1 MRYYSTTPMSKTY
14 AAVPKSETRS
24 RATKLQSLLRS
35 EGLDGA
41 LLMSVAE
48 LYYYSGIG
56 SPGAVY
62 VPADGEPVRLSERN
76 LNLVKTHSPLND
88 IRPLGRLS
96 MLFETLD
103 ADSASQVAIEG
114 DVMPYSLVTFL
125 QSIAKDTRLVDG
137 SNLFRQIRSVKSD
150 YEIDLM
156 QKAATLVDQSFD
168 YCTETVDPEMTEIDL
183 ALRLDSWMVERGH
196 AGFITTRTFNTAMVQ
211 YSYVVS
217 SGGSTLNTYF
227 TPISGQGLSL
237 KYTFGST
244 RRKLGRNRPFIVD
257 TVGNCQGYLSD
268 TSRTFVCGQ
277 FAPEIRDQLDA
288 LSQIKELIIRS
299 MKPGNNLGELYSEV
313 MNLSEELGI
322 HENFMGTSSD
332 KVVFLGHGVGLE
344 LDELPVFYSK
354 GPDLSLGNTL
364 ASEPKIIIPGEILL
378 GIEDTYAITE
388 DGHKILS
395 RAPATFEI

>member
-1 MRYYSTTPMSKTY
+1 MRYYSTTPMSETY
-14 AAVPKSETRS
+14 EVVPKSETDS
-24 RATKLQSLLRS
+24 RVSRLQSLLTDK
-35 EGLDGA
+35 GLNGA

-62 VPADGEPVRLSERN
+62 VPSEGDPVRFSERN
-76 LNLVKTHSPLND
+76 LDLVKTHSPLTD
-88 IRPLGRLS
+88 IRPLGRMS
-96 MLFETLD
+96 MLFENLKVESE
-103 ADSASQVAIEG
+103 AQIVVEG
-114 DVMPYSLVTFL
+114 DVLPFSLVTFL
-125 QSIAKDTRLVDG
+125 QSKAKETRLVDG

-150 YEIDLM
+150 YEIELM
-156 QKAATLVDQSFD
+156 ERAAVLVDESFEF
-168 YCTETVDPEMTEIDL
+168 CTEIANPDMTEVEL

-196 AGFITTRTFNTAMVQ
+196 AGFITTRSFNMAMVQ

-244 RRKLGRNRPFIVD
+244 RKKLGRNRPFIVD

-268 TSRTFVCGQ
+268 TTRTFVCGQ
-277 FAPEIRDQLDA
+277 FIPEIRDQLDA
-288 LSQIKELIIRS
+288 LSQIKQLITNS
-299 MKPGNNLGELYSEV
+299 MKPGKSLGKLYREV
-313 MNLSEELGI
+313 MNLSEELSI
-322 HENFMGTSSD
+322 HENFMGTNSD
-332 KVVFLGHGVGLE
+332 KVAFLGHGVGLE

-354 GPDLSLGNTL
+354 GPNLSPGNTL

-388 DGHKILS
+388 EGHKILS
-395 RAPATFEI
+395 SAPTTFEI

>member
-1 MRYYSTTPMSKTY
+1 MSKTY
-14 AAVPKSETRS
+14 TEVPKSETTS
-24 RATKLQSLLRS
+24 RASRLQSLLRS
-35 EGLDGA
+35 KGLDGA
-41 LLMSVAE
+41 LLMSVTE

-56 SPGAVY
+56 SPGVVY
-62 VPADGEPVRLSERN
+62 VPVDGEPVRLSERN
-76 LNLVKTHSPLND
+76 LDLVKTYSPLTH

-96 MLFETLD
+96 MLFETLN
-103 ADSASQVAIEG
+103 ADSTSQVAIEG
-114 DVMPYSLVTFL
+114 DVMPFSLVTFL
-125 QSIAKDTRLVDG
+125 QSKAKDTTLVDG

-156 QKAATLVDQSFD
+156 ERAATLVDESFEF
-168 YCTETVDPEMTEIDL
+168 CTEIADPDMTEIDL

-196 AGFITTRTFNTAMVQ
+196 AGFITTRSFNTAMVQ

-244 RRKLGRNRPFIVD
+244 RKKLGRNRPFIVD

-268 TSRTFVCGQ
+268 TTRTFVCGQ
-277 FAPEIRDQLDA
+277 FTPEDRDQLDA
-288 LSQIKELIIRS
+288 LSQIKQLITRS
-299 MKPGNNLGELYSEV
+299 MKPGNNLGESYREV
-313 MNLSEELGI
+313 MDLSEELGI
-322 HENFMGTSSD
+322 YENFMGTNSD

-354 GPDLSLGNTL
+354 GPDLSLGNTV
-364 ASEPKIIIPGEILL
+364 ACEPKIIIPGEILL
-378 GIEDTYAITE
+378 GIEDTFAIT
-388 DGHKILS
+388 DGGHKILS

>member
-1 MRYYSTTPMSKTY
+1 MGYCSTTPMSETY
-14 AAVPKSETRS
+14 AEVPQSETTS
-24 RATKLQSLLRS
+24 RATRLQSLLRS

-41 LLMSVAE
+41 ILMSVAE

-56 SPGAVY
+56 SPGVVY
-62 VPADGEPVRLSERN
+62 IPAEGEPVRLSERN
-76 LNLVKTHSPLND
+76 LDLVKTYSPLTD
-88 IRPLGRLS
+88 IRPQGRLS
-96 MLFETLD
+96 MLFETLNV
-103 ADSASQVAIEG
+103 DSASHVAIEG
-114 DVMPYSLVTFL
+114 DVMPFSLVTFL
-125 QSIAKDTRLVDG
+125 QSKAKDTRLVDG

-156 QKAATLVDQSFD
+156 QKAATLVDESFE
-168 YCTETVDPEMTEIDL
+168 YCTEIADPDMTEIDL

-196 AGFITTRTFNTAMVQ
+196 AGFITTRAFNNAMVQ

-268 TSRTFVCGQ
+268 TTRTFVCGQ
-277 FAPEIRDQLDA
+277 FAPELRDQLDA
-288 LSQIKELIIRS
+288 LGQIKELITRS
-299 MKPGNNLGELYSEV
+299 MKPGNNLGELHSEV

-322 HENFMGTSSD
+322 HKNFMGTSSD

-354 GPDLSLGNTL
+354 GPNLSLGNTL
-364 ASEPKIIIPGEILL
+364 ASEPKIIIPGESLL

-388 DGHKILS
+388 EGHKILS
-395 RAPATFEI
+395 RAHADFEI

>member
-1 MRYYSTTPMSKTY
+1 MSNAYTE
-14 AAVPKSETRS
+14 VPKSETTS
-24 RATKLQSLLRS
+24 RASRLQSLLGS
-35 EGLDGA
+35 KGLDGA
-41 LLMSVAE
+41 LLMSVTE

-56 SPGAVY
+56 SPGVVY

-76 LNLVKTHSPLND
+76 LDLVRTYSPLTD
-88 IRPLGRLS
+88 IQPLGRLS
-96 MLFETLD
+96 MLFETLNV
-103 ADSASQVAIEG
+103 DSTSQVAIEG
-114 DVMPYSLVTFL
+114 DVIPFSLVTFL
-125 QSIAKDTRLVDG
+125 QSKAKGTRLVDG
-137 SNLFRQIRSVKSD
+137 SNLLRQIRSVKSD

-156 QKAATLVDQSFD
+156 DRAATLVDESFE
-168 YCTETVDPEMTEIDL
+168 YCTEIADPDMTEIEL
-183 ALRLDSWMVERGH
+183 ALRLDSWMVEKGH
-196 AGFITTRTFNTAMVQ
+196 AGFITTRSFNTAMVQ

-244 RRKLGRNRPFIVD
+244 RKKLGKNRPFIVD

-268 TSRTFVCGQ
+268 TTRTFVCGQ
-277 FAPEIRDQLDA
+277 YSPEIRDQLDA
-288 LSQIKELIIRS
+288 LSQIKQLITRF
-299 MKPGNNLGELYSEV
+299 MKPGNNLGELYLEV
-313 MNLSEELGI
+313 MNLSKELGI
-322 HENFMGTSSD
+322 HKNFMGTDSD

-354 GPDLSLGNTL
+354 GPNLSLGNTL

-378 GIEDTYAITE
+378 GIEDTYAITRE
-388 DGHKILS
+388 GHKILS

>member
-1 MRYYSTTPMSKTY
+1 MSKAY
-14 AAVPKSETRS
+14 AEVPKSETTS
-24 RATKLQSLLRS
+24 RATRLQSLLRS

-56 SPGAVY
+56 SPGVVY

-76 LNLVKTHSPLND
+76 LNLVKTHSPLTD

-96 MLFETLD
+96 KLFETLNL
-103 ADSASQVAIEG
+103 ASASQVAIEG
-114 DVMPYSLVTFL
+114 DAMPFSLVTFL
-125 QSIAKDTRLVDG
+125 QSNAKNTRLIDG
-137 SNLFRQIRSVKSD
+137 SNLLRQIRSLKSD
-150 YEIDLM
+150 YEIALM
-156 QKAATLVDQSFD
+156 EKAAALVDESFE
-168 YCTETVDPEMTEIDL
+168 YCTEIAEPDMEEIEL

-196 AGFITTRTFNTAMVQ
+196 AGFITTRSFNTAMVQ

-244 RRKLGRNRPFIVD
+244 RKKLGRNRPFIVD

-268 TSRTFVCGQ
+268 TTRTFVCGQ
-277 FAPEIRDQLDA
+277 FAPETRDQLDA
-288 LSQIKELIIRS
+288 LLQIKGLITRS
-299 MKPGNNLGELYSEV
+299 MKPGNSLGELYGEV
-313 MNLSEELGI
+313 MSLSQELGI

-354 GPDLSLGNTL
+354 GPNLSLGNTV
-364 ASEPKIIIPGEILL
+364 ASEPKIIIPREILL

-388 DGHKILS
+388 EGHKILS
-395 RAPATFEI
+395 KAPATFEI